1 MSICP
6 ENDIH
11 SVYLD
16 GELNSPYKEQY
27 LEHLQSCPDCAEKLN
42 KLKSVHEVL
51 VKDSSSI
58 SLSEEQLETK
68 ILSTKAKTI
77 NKCFFITF

>member
-27 LEHLQSCPDCAEKLN
+27 LEHLQSCPDCTEKLN

-58 SLSEEQLETK
+58 GM
-68 ILSTKAKTI
+68 
-77 NKCFFITF
+77 